1 MRAGDARGWP
11 LRLPVSAAARVLPL
25 AWRIRGHVRRRL
37 NIRLPF
43 PVPGNRKHSAAR
55 RRNKPPAHRPPLALE
70 ALEELTVPS
79 AMPGALSAI
88 SALLPSEPAI
98 TAPLAPGEASAGGAL
113 HMPGGIPAQIS
124 SSHSLQAPLPAASKV
139 LSALAS
145 IPGQVSNRHPLQ
157 APLPAGSK
165 VLSMAASIPAQVS
178 SSHSLQAPLPT
189 ASKVLSTLASDLRQ
203 RAGPLSGI
211 TSTALRGTVQQLAK
225 AVQVAGGA
233 ADRTFAQPLSLTSS
247 GTAAPIEILLGNRAS
262 DPSAIPSSLS
272 TLVGTATANTAQ
284 QLNRVVTSV
293 TGDPNNA
300 AGSLQT
306 LSRIQSGTTAT
317 TTGDATAQLASM
329 MTDVAS
335 SVNTLLGS
343 LNALA
348 GVLPDLMSLAVSH
361 ARQFLDAALMDIT
374 DSLGAISGSLDTI
387 AAQLAGVIGSLPG
400 DGPLASAPDDRSA
413 SPPSSSSIGGEL
425 TEASD
430 ILSAMANLLST
441 LAGSLSSALAS
452 ATAAAS
458 ASSSSAVG
466 ARQVIDTLFRG
477 VA

>member
-1 MRAGDARGWP
+1 M
-11 LRLPVSAAARVLPL
+11 
-25 AWRIRGHVRRRL
+25 

-43 PVPGNRKHSAAR
+43 PVPGNRKHRAACR
-55 RRNKPPAHRPPLALE
+55 RSKTPAHAPPLALE

-88 SALLPSEPAI
+88 IALLPSGPAI
-98 TAPLAPGEASAGGAL
+98 TAALASAAAPAAGAL
-113 HMPGGIPAQIS
+113 HVPGGIPAQVS

-145 IPGQVSNRHPLQ
+145 IPGQITNSHPLQ
-157 APLPAGSK
+157 APLPAASK

-178 SSHSLQAPLPT
+178 SSHSLQAPLSP
-189 ASKVLSTLASDLRQ
+189 ASKVLNTLASDLRQ
-203 RAGPLSGI
+203 RAGALSGI
-211 TSTALRGTVQQLAK
+211 TSTVLRGTVQQLAK
-225 AVQVAGGA
+225 AVQVAGGP
-233 ADRTFAQPLSLTSS
+233 ADRILGQPLSLTSS
-247 GTAAPIEILLGNRAS
+247 GTAALIEVLLGNRAN
-262 DPSAIPSSLS
+262 DPGAIPSSLS
-272 TLVGTATANTAQ
+272 GLAGTAIANTTQ

-300 AGSLQT
+300 ASSLQT
-306 LSRIQSGTTAT
+306 LSRIQSGTTAA

-343 LNALA
+343 LNALV

-361 ARQFLDAALMDIT
+361 ARQFLDAALIDIT

-387 AAQLAGVIGSLPG
+387 AAQLAGVIGSLPS

-430 ILSAMANLLST
+430 FLSAMANLLST
-441 LAGSLSSALAS
+441 LAGSLSSVLAS

-458 ASSSSAVG
+458 ASSSSPAG
-466 ARQVIDTLFRG
+466 ARQVVDTLFRG

>member
-1 MRAGDARGWP
+1 M
-11 LRLPVSAAARVLPL
+11 
-25 AWRIRGHVRRRL
+25 

-43 PVPGNRKHSAAR
+43 PVPGNRKQRAACR
-55 RRNKPPAHRPPLALE
+55 RSKTPAHAPPLALE

-79 AMPGALSAI
+79 AMPGALSAVR
-88 SALLPSEPAI
+88 ALLSSGPAI
-98 TAPLAPGEASAGGAL
+98 TAPLAPGGAPAGGAL
-113 HMPGGIPAQIS
+113 HMPGGIPVQVS

-145 IPGQVSNRHPLQ
+145 IPGQVSNSHPLQ
-157 APLPAGSK
+157 APLPAASK

-178 SSHSLQAPLPT
+178 SSHSLQAPLPL
-189 ASKVLSTLASDLRQ
+189 ASKVSSTLASDLRQ

-211 TSTALRGTVQQLAK
+211 TSTVLRGTVQQLAK
-225 AVQVAGGA
+225 AVRVPGGP
-233 ADRTFAQPLSLTSS
+233 ADLTLAQPLSLTSS
-247 GTAAPIEILLGNRAS
+247 GTAALIEVLLGNRAI
-262 DPSAIPSSLS
+262 DPGAILSSLA
-272 TLVGTATANTAQ
+272 GTATANTAQ
-284 QLNRVVTSV
+284 QLNRAVTSV

-306 LSRIQSGTTAT
+306 LSRIESGTTAT
-317 TTGDATAQLASM
+317 TPGDATAQLASM

-343 LNALA
+343 LNALV

-361 ARQFLDAALMDIT
+361 ARQFLDAALIDIT

-387 AAQLAGVIGSLPG
+387 AAQLAGVIGSLPS

-430 ILSAMANLLST
+430 FLSAMANLLST
-441 LAGSLSSALAS
+441 LAGSLSSVLAS

>member
-1 MRAGDARGWP
+1 M
-11 LRLPVSAAARVLPL
+11 
-25 AWRIRGHVRRRL
+25 

-43 PVPGNRKHSAAR
+43 PVPGNRKHRAACR
-55 RRNKPPAHRPPLALE
+55 RSKTPAHAPPLALE

-79 AMPGALSAI
+79 AMPGALSAVR
-88 SALLPSEPAI
+88 ALLSSGPAV
-98 TAPLAPGEASAGGAL
+98 TAPLAPGGAPAGGAL
-113 HMPGGIPAQIS
+113 HVPGG
-124 SSHSLQAPLPAASKV
+124 
-139 LSALAS
+139 
-145 IPGQVSNRHPLQ
+145 
-157 APLPAGSK
+157 
-165 VLSMAASIPAQVS
+165 IPAQVS
-178 SSHSLQAPLPT
+178 SSHSLQAPLSP
-189 ASKVLSTLASDLRQ
+189 ASKVLNTLASDLRQ
-203 RAGPLSGI
+203 RAGALSGI
-211 TSTALRGTVQQLAK
+211 TSTVLRGTVQQLAK
-225 AVQVAGGA
+225 AVQVAGGP
-233 ADRTFAQPLSLTSS
+233 ADRILGQPLSLTSS
-247 GTAAPIEILLGNRAS
+247 GTAALIEVLLGNRAN
-262 DPSAIPSSLS
+262 DPGAIPSSLS
-272 TLVGTATANTAQ
+272 GLAGTAIANTTQ

-300 AGSLQT
+300 ASSLQT
-306 LSRIQSGTTAT
+306 LSRIQSGTTAA

-343 LNALA
+343 LNALV

-361 ARQFLDAALMDIT
+361 ARQFLDAALIDIT

-387 AAQLAGVIGSLPG
+387 AAQLAGVIGSLPS

-430 ILSAMANLLST
+430 FLSAMANLLST
-441 LAGSLSSALAS
+441 LAGSLSSVLAS

-458 ASSSSAVG
+458 ASSSSPAG
-466 ARQVIDTLFRG
+466 ARQVVDTLFRG